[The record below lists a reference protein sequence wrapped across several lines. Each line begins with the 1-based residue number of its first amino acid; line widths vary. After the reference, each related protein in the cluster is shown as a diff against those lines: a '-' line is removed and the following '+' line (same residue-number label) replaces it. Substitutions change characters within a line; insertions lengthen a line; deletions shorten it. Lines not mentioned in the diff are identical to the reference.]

1 MHIASNQNKHTVT
14 NKETISDGVEKDAI
28 GDTMEKEYTTL
39 ETVTYVSDHED
50 FDGIISNEEYPTFIQ
65 TIEDSDFSNVSSVL
79 SNTCRTPNPEVSSVF
94 EIPSNS
100 EVANDNGEDLHF
112 DSFVEYN
119 SIMKLGIQ
127 DIVHNLESLNS
138 NVLKM
143 VQKQEDMFLNF
154 KNTLGSIANSFSIL
168 VDLKAQKY
176 NADNSSNY
184 TLKNTYS
191 NDINGEC
198 GAPEGELAQDTE
210 KVLPKKLMKRKKHR
224 KLLKNRVIFY

>member
-1 MHIASNQNKHTVT
+1 MCAMDSGKPNIGRKQKTKRKHLTQESDSLQNEQLCHIASNQNKHTVT
-14 NKETISDGVEKDAI
+14 NKETDSVGIEKDAF

-50 FDGIISNEEYPTFIQ
+50 FDGIISNEEYPSFIQ

-79 SNTCRTPNPEVSSVF
+79 SNTCRTPNPEVSCVF

-112 DSFVEYN
+112 FKDSFVEYN
-119 SIMKLGIQ
+119 SIMKLGMQ

-138 NVLKM
+138 NVQKM
-143 VQKQEDMFLNF
+143 VQTQEDMFLNF

-176 NADNSSNY
+176 NADNGSNY
-184 TLKNTYS
+184 TLKKTFTN
-191 NDINGEC
+191 
-198 GAPEGELAQDTE
+198 
-210 KVLPKKLMKRKKHR
+210 
-224 KLLKNRVIFY
+224 